1 VLLDEGNYNRRMVVA
16 DIPGLV
22 EGAHTGY
29 GLGHR
34 FLKHVERTRFLVHI
48 LSVQD
53 MPEDDPFAGFAL
65 INNELAEFS
74 PELAKRRQIE
84 VVNKI
89 DLLSDEQLSRLRKKA
104 EEEGRAVFFLSARN
118 EEGIE
123 PIVSM
128 MWRLQAE
135 LDKHTP
141 LSDFTR
147 ADAPSCLPGES
158 HDAAGKKISGDTGD
172 DAFDIRTIYCK

>member
-1 VLLDEGNYNRRMVVA
+1 MVIA

-22 EGAHTGY
+22 EGAHAGY

-53 MPEDDPFAGFAL
+53 MSEEDPFAGFAL

-74 PELAKRRQIE
+74 PELAARRQIE

-89 DLLSDEQLSRLRKKA
+89 DLLTEEQLARLRKRA

-123 PIVSM
+123 PVVAM

-135 LDKHTP
+135 LNEHSP
-141 LSDFTR
+141 LSR
-147 ADAPSCLPGES
+147 RVRPDAPSCPPIDGQ
-158 HDAAGKKISGDTGD
+158 DAAGKRLSAGTGD